1 MSLFPHQIG
10 RKTSL
15 LRISLFQLRRNEI
28 CVSLLQQ
35 SPLPIASSNEESHPS
50 TAAMQPMWTQFKGST
65 SLPLE
70 AFPTHLPQNQN
81 PKKPLSGEMIPIAT
95 GRRSVDLRTVTAEIM
110 IR

>member
-1 MSLFPHQIG
+1 MSPFPHQVG
-10 RKTSL
+10 KKTSL

-35 SPLPIASSNEESHPS
+35 SPLPIASSNVESHTS
-50 TAAMQPMWTQFKGST
+50 TATMQPIWTQFKGPM
-65 SLPLE
+65 SLCLE
-70 AFPTHLPQNQN
+70 AFPTHLPQNQH

-95 GRRSVDLRTVTAEIM
+95 GRQSVDLRTVTAEIM